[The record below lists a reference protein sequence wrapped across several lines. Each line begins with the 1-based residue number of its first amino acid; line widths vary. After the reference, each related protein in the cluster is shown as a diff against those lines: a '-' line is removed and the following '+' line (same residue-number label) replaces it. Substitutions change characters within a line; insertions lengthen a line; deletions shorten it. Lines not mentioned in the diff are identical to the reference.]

1 FHVALTASAAT
12 ATFAVCYSSSDYI
25 LSAADR
31 PPISTLFPT
40 RRSSD
45 LNAQTFTVTIN
56 GDTKV
61 EPNEAFFDS
70 LSGATNGAVIS
81 KSQGT
86 GTIINDDVPPPPAG
100 TVAINDVTI
109 TEGNSG
115 TQLATFTV
123 TRTGTN
129 ATAP

>member
-61 EPNEAFFDS
+61 EPNETFFVN

-86 GTIINDDVPPPPAG
+86 GTTINGNLVTHPARMPSF
-100 TVAINDVTI
+100 NCVTI

-115 TQLATFTV
+115 TQLTTFTV
-123 TRTGTN
+123 TRI
-129 ATAP
+129 APN